1 MSILIWTYKN
11 NREDIINFSPE
22 IWDLD
27 KKRFTFVF
35 KDKGSLDFLHLH
47 DSSVQNFDFLNQRYL
62 VELDQLFFPLEDT
75 SHVADFLISSLE
87 TLVGLTEPH

>member
-1 MSILIWTYKN
+1 M
-11 NREDIINFSPE
+11 
-22 IWDLD
+22 
-27 KKRFTFVF
+27 
-35 KDKGSLDFLHLH
+35 SLDFLHLH

-87 TLVGLTEPH
+87 TLVGLTEPHYFLLEVRYLSQVVVYRGLIVLE